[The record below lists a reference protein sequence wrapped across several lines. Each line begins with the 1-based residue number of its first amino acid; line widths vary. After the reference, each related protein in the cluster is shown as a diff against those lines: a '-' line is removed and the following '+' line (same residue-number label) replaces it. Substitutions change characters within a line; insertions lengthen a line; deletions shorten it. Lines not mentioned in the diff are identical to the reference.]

1 MKLFFDITLFLS
13 LLATGVSLNT
23 VSKDNGRE
31 LQSSLRAGSRRM
43 EESCQSVKE
52 IICSLG
58 NTQTFCEMVTRF
70 SQTYTTFADGL
81 EGGIPYTV
89 FAFTDEA
96 FKTTEKEFLNLSPD
110 EIYRTLLFHFYEDV
124 VMTYEDL
131 DCSTKLTSLTG
142 DTSRTKCRRKSAGVY
157 DKNQRGKGNKEIG
170 DWPQI
175 EANSKEACSGIIHRI
190 DHVMLP
196 ILFKPFEALAIEV
209 EPEDGDNSIFP
220 NSEAELPEVEEELPE
235 AEVTPAPTLPETEAS
250 TLPEVEVNDV
260 KRDKED
266 IEDEIE
272 EVKEDFVLQIGA
284 KPEPS
289 LANIDFDRENKLDF
303 GSDGYVI
310 GTQIEFTDIS
320 PEDIREVPVVEVKV
334 EEEVK
339 EGPKIGALGIN
350 LIIFSTLLLCFVFVC
365 MRR

>member
-1 MKLFFDITLFLS
+1 MKLTFDITLLFS
-13 LLATGVSLNT
+13 LLATGVSLNA
-23 VSKDNGRE
+23 VSNDNGRK
-31 LQSSLRAGSRRM
+31 LQSSLRAGSRRI
-43 EESCQSVKE
+43 EENCQSVNE
-52 IICSLG
+52 IICSLD

-70 SQTYTTFADGL
+70 SETYTTFADGL
-81 EGGIPYTV
+81 EGGRPYTV

-96 FKTTEKEFLNLSPD
+96 FKATEKEFLNLSPD

-175 EANSKEACSGIIHRI
+175 ESSSKEACTGIIHRI

-196 ILFKPFEALAIEV
+196 ILFKPFEALVIEV
-209 EPEDGDNSIFP
+209 EPEDEDDSFSS
-220 NSEAELPEVEEELPE
+220 NSEEELPEVEELPE
-235 AEVTPAPTLPETEAS
+235 AEVTPVPTLPETEVP

-260 KRDKED
+260 KPDKED
-266 IEDEIE
+266 VEDEIE
-272 EVKEDFVLQIGA
+272 EVEEDAVVLQIGA

-289 LANIDFDRENKLDF
+289 LSHIDFDREDKLDF
-303 GSDGYVI
+303 GSDNNI
-310 GTQIEFTDIS
+310 AGTQIEFTDVS
-320 PEDIREVPVVEVKV
+320 PENIQEAPIVEVE